1 MWVTTESPHSNKGIG
16 KTIEDLVKS
25 RTLSKGFMR
34 LIEYNMP
41 EATLK
46 HLVVENDHDSSE
58 GVVDSALE
66 RLVDYAEQ

>member
-1 MWVTTESPHSNKGIG
+1 
-16 KTIEDLVKS
+16 
-25 RTLSKGFMR
+25 MR

-66 RLVDYAEQ
+66 KLVDYAEQ

>member
-46 HLVVENDHDSSE
+46 YLVVENDHDSS
-58 GVVDSALE
+58 
-66 RLVDYAEQ
+66 